1 MSNLVHFFFSF
12 DKLMK
17 EKLVIAFFWLAVIRL
32 SLEFAGRIFGSVGLD
47 PFRWILDFFGFFVMI
62 VMALVGVRLLCEIAI
77 AVFRINDNLS
87 PDGGKSE
94 TANVD
99 LVKEAIK
106 AAEEAK
112 QAAEDAAKK
121 ATAATRSAVAR
132 KPAAEKPEIVK
143 PVTVST
149 ADKAKTAPEII
160 VDPKPA
166 AKPAATKKAP
176 TKTAPAKKTPAKK
189 PTAKK
194 PTAKKPAA
202 KKPAAKKPV
211 IKAVAPKAPTTVK
224 AAAKKAPAK
233 KTPAKKD

>member
-99 LVKEAIK
+99 LIKEALK

-160 VDPKPA
+160 LDP
-166 AKPAATKKAP
+166 KPAATKKAP
-176 TKTAPAKKTPAKK
+176 TKAVPAKKTP
-189 PTAKK
+189 
-194 PTAKKPAA
+194 AKKPAA
-202 KKPAAKKPV
+202 KKPAAKQTASKT
-211 IKAVAPKAPTTVK
+211 VAPKAPTTVK
-224 AAAKKAPAK
+224 AAVKKAPAK
-233 KTPAKKD
+233 KTPAKKPAVKKD